1 MQISSRFTIAIHMLI
16 AIDVLKDDFKIT
28 SDLLASSVHT
38 NPVVIRR
45 ISEQLKAAGFIEVQ
59 RGHSGT
65 TLKKKPKDITLLD
78 IYKAVDCVEDGDLFR
93 FHDEPNPLC
102 PVGRNIHTVMDG
114 KLAKMQEALENE
126 MARTTLADVIK
137 ETKQLIAKEKN
148 K

>member
-45 ISEQLKAAGFIEVQ
+45 ISEQLKAAGLIEVQ
-59 RGHSGT
+59 RGHGGT
-65 TLKKKPKDITLLD
+65 SLKKKPKDITLLD

-114 KLAKMQEALENE
+114 KLIKMQEALENE

-137 ETKQLIAKEKN
+137 ETKQLIAKEKR